1 MGGIISNIF
10 FPIKVIYVKLFEIN
24 RFIAT
29 TLLASLTTFFLFVLM
44 VTLTSLGETALKEDK
59 SVKLADIVMP
69 ERDIE
74 TFTEEIEKPD
84 EPEQKPEDI
93 AQPEVDLQ
101 PVAGIEVSIAKPT
114 MKFETSGT
122 FFRDGEHVPLF
133 KITPIYP
140 RRALETGTQG
150 MATVSFTITEAG
162 SIENVEFINGFC
174 TRKNPKDP
182 TAELRACKTF
192 KSSSERAALKLKYK
206 PKIVDGKPVRV
217 DGVQHRFVYELAED

>member
-10 FPIKVIYVKLFEIN
+10 FPIKAIYVKLFEIN

-114 MKFETSGT
+114 IKFETSGT
-122 FFRDGEHVPLF
+122 FFRDGSMFLYLRLLQYILGGLLKPEHKAWLPFHSQL
-133 KITPIYP
+133 
-140 RRALETGTQG
+140 
-150 MATVSFTITEAG
+150 
-162 SIENVEFINGFC
+162 
-174 TRKNPKDP
+174 
-182 TAELRACKTF
+182 
-192 KSSSERAALKLKYK
+192 LKL
-206 PKIVDGKPVRV
+206 
-217 DGVQHRFVYELAED
+217 EA